1 MKSQLCINLYKIF
14 AMKNYLFLLI
24 IALTFALGNVKAQNV
39 VEIRTTDSD
48 ISDNL
53 DLEAVASIFG
63 ESEDLTDFEKR
74 LNEAGTEISNL
85 DLNEDGYVDY
95 LRVIEYTENKT
106 HLITIQAVLG
116 DDLFQDV
123 ATIEVKKENWNRY
136 SMIIVGNHFI
146 YGNNYMIRPVYI
158 HRPTIFSLF
167 FGSHYHPWYSPYYW
181 GYYPS
186 YYGYRTPYPVY
197 KYRDHIHGHINY
209 QHHYEYVSHHNY
221 HHSND
226 YYSRYGRNDYGS
238 KHPEKSFENRNHGVK
253 NRQELDQN
261 RRSSQ
266 IKTTEYNHS
275 EKSIQDKENV
285 NRREVDT
292 EKSRREGTSL
302 PVNHPTTK
310 SGQIPSENHERRI
323 NEPTDNRSKNV
334 DRKEIKTTE
343 NKPAVHEKST
353 STEVKRRANSNT
365 SPNSSRVRSSSSKN
379 TGSQNR
385 GTGNS
390 AKSQNPVKKAEK
402 KDAPEKKS
410 TENNSRR

>member
-1 MKSQLCINLYKIF
+1 
-14 AMKNYLFLLI
+14 MKNYLFLLI

-95 LRVIEYTENKT
+95 LRVIEYTENYT

-146 YGNNYMIRPVYI
+146 YGNNYMIRPVYN

-167 FGSHYHPWYSPYYW
+167 FGTHYHLWHSPYYW

-186 YYGYRTPYPVY
+186 YYSYRTPYPVY
-197 KYRDHIHGHINY
+197 KYRDLIHGHINY
-209 QHHYEYVSHHNY
+209 HHHYEYVSHHNY
-221 HHSND
+221 HHSDD

-238 KHPEKSFENRNHGVK
+238 KHPEKSFENRNHGVQ

-261 RRSSQ
+261 RRSNQ

-275 EKSIQDKENV
+275 EKSIQTKEDV
-285 NRREVDT
+285 NRRDGNT
-292 EKSRREGTSL
+292 EKSRREGTPS
-302 PVNHPTTK
+302 PVNHSNTK
-310 SGQIPSENHERRI
+310 QEQNTSGNHDRNVNLPS
-323 NEPTDNRSKNV
+323 DNRSKNV
-334 DRKEIKTTE
+334 DRQERKNIE
-343 NKPAVHEKST
+343 NKPEVHEKNT
-353 STEVKRRANSNT
+353 STEVKSRSNSDPKPNT
-365 SPNSSRVRSSSSKN
+365 TKVNRTPQSSSSKN
-379 TGSQNR
+379 AGSQNR
-385 GTGNS
+385 KSENS
-390 AKSQNPVKKAEK
+390 AKSQNPAKKAEK
-402 KDAPEKKS
+402 KDASEKKS